1 MIMGSSP
8 RRLLALGAIVGA
20 AALAACSNDNGGIGT
35 QPTPVTKPDAP
46 TNLNAVALS
55 PTSVRLT
62 WSGPSSAT
70 GYVVQRSAG
79 SGSFA
84 TIGTNVSTTTYT
96 DTGLT
101 PATQYNY
108 RVGTLRTPDTSA
120 WTTTAVGS
128 APRATVVLA
137 GNLTSART
145 LTADTNW
152 VLSGFYKVRSGA
164 KLTIKPGTTIVGDTA
179 VNGSS
184 LWILQGG
191 QIDAQGTAAQP
202 IVFTSQ
208 RTAGNRAPGDW
219 GGVIIIGKALS
230 NRGCAATGP
239 QVNPAC
245 VPTTLTEGPAGGIQ
259 NTAENYAGGT
269 DPNDNSGILTYVRIE
284 FAGFAVDID
293 QELNALSM
301 YSVGRGTKLEYV
313 EAMSGLDDSF
323 EWFGGSV
330 DGRYLVS
337 YEAGDDHFDWT
348 EGYNGRNQ
356 FMIAL
361 QTYKPTPRAGAGFAS
376 QDPRG
381 FEGDGCE
388 TTKAGCGDFNTKPY
402 SMPVFANFTA
412 IGTGPNVFA
421 GISAANTSGSTIRRG
436 SGGVLING
444 VIARWQGIGLN
455 VVDAETN
462 QRRLDDSLFV
472 SNNVFA
478 SNGGGNFNVAGTGF
492 GQLTNFPTNDDSAA
506 DPTTFFA
513 GLPAAGATPTL
524 GALDWTPSTG
534 SVLRTGGLT
543 TLPAKVAARV
553 TGYFANSFQA
563 TAFRGAADPAGTK
576 WWAGWTSYAR
586 N

>member
-1 MIMGSSP
+1 MRP
-8 RRLLALGAIVGA
+8 ARLVHAARALIAASALALT
-20 AALAACSNDNGGIGT
+20 AACSDGDD
-35 QPTPVTKPDAP
+35 PVDVIQAPAAP
-46 TNLNAVALS
+46 TGLTVSASGTSGARVTWAAVSDAD
-55 PTSVRLT
+55 
-62 WSGPSSAT
+62 
-70 GYVVQRSAG
+70 GYVVERATGAAGTFASIATPAAGATSYDDAGLAASTTYRYRVFAVRGTARSAASSEATYAPG
-79 SGSFA
+79 TSGPRMR
-84 TIGTNVSTTTYT
+84 VV
-96 DTGLT
+96 TG
-101 PATQYNY
+101 NI
-108 RVGTLRTPDTSA
+108 
-120 WTTTAVGS
+120 TANQS
-128 APRATVVLA
+128 W
-137 GNLTSART
+137 
-145 LTADTNW
+145 TADTTY
-152 VLSGFYKVRSGA
+152 VVSGFVKVVEPAR
-164 KLTIKPGTTIVGDTA
+164 LTIAAGTRIVGDSA
-179 VNGSS
+179 VAGSA
-184 LWILQGG
+184 LFILQGA
-191 QIDAQGTAAQP
+191 QIDARGTAAQP

-208 RTAGNRAPGDW
+208 RAVGVRQPGDW
-219 GGVIIIGKALS
+219 GGLVIVGRGVI
-230 NRGCAATGP
+230 NRSGRVLVEGTT
-239 QVNPAC
+239 QSTTSEVNY
-245 VPTTLTEGPAGGIQ
+245 G
-259 NTAENYAGGT
+259 GGT
-269 DPNDNSGILTYVRIE
+269 SNGDDSGTLQYVRVE
-284 FAGFAVDID
+284 FAGYPVLPNA
-293 QELNALSM
+293 ELNSFTFAA
-301 YSVGRGTKLEYV
+301 VGSGTTVDHLQ
-313 EAMSGLDDSF
+313 AMAGLDDSF

-478 SNGGGNFNVAGTGF
+478 SNGGGNFNATGTGF
-492 GQLTNFPTNDDSAA
+492 GQLTNFPTNDDSPA